1 MSGQFVRKKK
11 TKKKKK
17 KKKKKN
23 AWESIQQSRKQ
34 HT

>member
-17 KKKKKN
+17 KKKN
-23 AWESIQQSRKQ
+23 AWESILQSRKQ